1 MERQLSRFRAITPDA
16 ETAAVPAA
24 APVADEPV
32 AAKPEP
38 AAVAPEPAAAPA
50 AAAVAAA
57 AHVPAKKHRTPKPPK
72 PAKMV
77 KRASKTPVA
86 QKSPTARKRRGARI
100 FTLVAMLFIAGIAL
114 ATSIPA
120 AALLTPEQVA
130 MQNEQARMKYAA
142 FVGDGQSIGGGG
154 GAQAAAGRDGVNLG
168 SSSSMPL
175 VGAYSDKRLK
185 VTVPVS
191 NNPIKWPFPSAVHV
205 TDTFGWRYLFGYSN
219 FHTGLDFDLPYGTD
233 IRAVADGIV
242 TLVEDP
248 GPMCGASITIEHN
261 VGGNKF
267 TSVYCH
273 MITHST
279 SLKAGDTVSVGD
291 KVGQIGLTGITTGA
305 HLHLEIR
312 LSDIPVDPYAFL
324 KQAAGNPPV

>member
-1 MERQLSRFRAITPDA
+1 
-16 ETAAVPAA
+16 
-24 APVADEPV
+24 
-32 AAKPEP
+32 
-38 AAVAPEPAAAPA
+38 
-50 AAAVAAA
+50 
-57 AHVPAKKHRTPKPPK
+57 
-72 PAKMV
+72 MV
-77 KRASKTPVA
+77 KRASKAPVA

-142 FVGDGQSIGGGG
+142 FVGDGQSIGGDG
-154 GAQAAAGRDGVNLG
+154 GAQAAAGRDGVALG
-168 SSSSMPL
+168 GSTAQPM

-191 NNPIKWPFPSAVHV
+191 NNPIKWPFPSAVHIS
-205 TDTFGWRYLFGYSN
+205 DTFGWRYLFGSSN

-248 GPMCGASITIEHN
+248 GPMCGASVTIEHN

-324 KQAAGNPPV
+324 KQAAGNPPA

>member
-1 MERQLSRFRAITPDA
+1 MLTRS
-16 ETAAVPAA
+16 
-24 APVADEPV
+24 
-32 AAKPEP
+32 
-38 AAVAPEPAAAPA
+38 
-50 AAAVAAA
+50 
-57 AHVPAKKHRTPKPPK
+57 
-72 PAKMV
+72 
-77 KRASKTPVA
+77 SKTPVA

-100 FTLVAMLFIAGIAL
+100 FSLVAMLFIAGIAL

-154 GAQAAAGRDGVNLG
+154 GAQAAAGRDGVSLG
-168 SSSSMPL
+168 ASTSMPM

-191 NNPIKWPFPSAVHV
+191 SNPIKWPFPTGDHV
-205 TDTFGWRYLFGYSN
+205 SDTFGWRYLFGSSN
-219 FHTGLDFDLPYGTD
+219 FHTGLDFDLPYGTE
-233 IRAVADGIV
+233 IHSVADGIV

-279 SLKAGDTVSVGD
+279 PFKAGDSVKAGD
-291 KVGQIGLTGITTGA
+291 VILYPPANAIKHPSLPDDQALLDANKDWLCPNFLDADGNWGDVIPPYDGNSAGVNWPGT
-305 HLHLEIR
+305 
-312 LSDIPVDPYAFL
+312 LSP
-324 KQAAGNPPV
+324 